1 MRGHVRYRLVRGPLR
16 PAILATNT
24 DSSASMRSDTPE
36 SRFPLFH
43 SHPNHVD
50 TFNFFDFFNLDI
62 FDFCRLL
69 LKSQR
74 LTIFVSLARVLPLPH
89 VQERNARERGRYVT
103 DSYIHPRVEQV
114 VPSAAVSQGIRT
126 AGLRALWPVAGAQ
139 LTGRCCHE

>member
-1 MRGHVRYRLVRGPLR
+1 MTGNSRYRLVRRPLR

-50 TFNFFDFFNLDI
+50 TFHSFDFFNLDI

-69 LKSQR
+69 LKIQR
-74 LTIFVSLARVLPLPH
+74 LTILSVWRVSCPYRTCKNAMQKRGGAMSPVLMFIRKWNKWYRVL
-89 VQERNARERGRYVT
+89 RYRKGFGLL
-103 DSYIHPRVEQV
+103 DSVRY
-114 VPSAAVSQGIRT
+114 
-126 AGLRALWPVAGAQ
+126 GLWLA
-139 LTGRCCHE
+139 HS